1 MSLTDGITARMM
13 QIAWQREQ
21 EGVASVL
28 RHSQEHIDSGKA
40 IKNKDGTHS
49 TFVGVIMSD
58 KRLNDGK
65 ETLVP
70 SMWFGKKLDAKKDR
84 EKIIANALQSGK
96 KWPSA
101 DSVPE
106 AMFLEQQAH
115 KLMEKQ
121 VGAK

>member
-1 MSLTDGITARMM
+1 M

-58 KRLNDGK
+58 ERLNGGK
-65 ETLVP
+65 ETILP
-70 SMWFGKKLDAKKDR
+70 SMWFGKKLDATKDR
-84 EKIIANALQSGK
+84 EKIIVNALQSGK

-101 DSVPE
+101 DTVPE
-106 AMFLEQQAH
+106 ALFLEEQTH